1 MIIECG
7 HTFCKHC
14 IEEWQKKFIVENP
27 YEVPCPECRAVFET
41 VSPNISVKNFIND
54 FTAVILDKE
63 QKKDREETIKERAVD
78 TAYSVAI
85 RLERLSNQNQSIS
98 DNLVPGAE
106 TNDTI
111 IDEAVSILLPFIT
124 TLYGHDI
131 GHMTLETLQQLA
143 NTYGFTMPGS
153 VDAILAELNISLSEL
168 QSIFDPPTSGAD
180 ANNDIRDEDTDDH
193 IAEGYTTGE
202 VRFSSTLAALYGL
215 IPPNHGD
222 TTDGETEYG
231 GIVNSEIL
239 NGDIVNGEI
248 LNGDIV
254 NGDIVNGDI
263 VDDDTVDG
271 DTSEDH
277 TTDDQGTVQIT
288 QESLLETAD
297 TIQHI
302 FANHRRFPQLLPSS
316 NTREVAA
323 TPAPAEL
330 EQPGRGVGAIP
341 GEEPTRC
348 VGCQEMVNKNEW
360 NKHIELC
367 IEASKYVA
375 DQMCFICDLEFNS
388 LVTLIDH
395 VKKDHFQDTP
405 DLNHA
410 SSSHQLE
417 HESIRHL
424 PTPHST
430 MDLPRSLTQSRPH
443 HGHGSFSDLPHQQAT
458 MTQYENIVYIPD
470 GVPFSI
476 DPTTIEFISD
486 EFELEFSGSSEPE
499 L

>member
-1 MIIECG
+1 M
-7 HTFCKHC
+7 
-14 IEEWQKKFIVENP
+14 
-27 YEVPCPECRAVFET
+27 
-41 VSPNISVKNFIND
+41 
-54 FTAVILDKE
+54 
-63 QKKDREETIKERAVD
+63 
-78 TAYSVAI
+78 
-85 RLERLSNQNQSIS
+85 
-98 DNLVPGAE
+98 
-106 TNDTI
+106 
-111 IDEAVSILLPFIT
+111 
-124 TLYGHDI
+124 
-131 GHMTLETLQQLA
+131 QLA
-143 NTYGFTMPGS
+143 NSIKKCSRMFVGTK
-153 VDAILAELNISLSEL
+153 SE
-168 QSIFDPPTSGAD
+168 G
-180 ANNDIRDEDTDDH
+180 DI
-193 IAEGYTTGE
+193 TGE
-202 VRFSSTLAALYGL
+202 DRFASTSNSTLEAHYEL
-215 IPPNHGD
+215 IPPTHGD
-222 TTDGETEYG
+222 TTDGEFRFASNAALTSYYYRPIPTYHDEFTY
-231 GIVNSEIL
+231 
-239 NGDIVNGEI
+239 GDIVI
-248 LNGDIV
+248 GDIE
-254 NGDIVNGDI
+254 
-263 VDDDTVDG
+263 DDDTVDS
-271 DTSEDH
+271 DTSEDE
-277 TTDDQGTVQIT
+277 TTDDEGTVQIT
-288 QESLLETAD
+288 QESLLQTAD
-297 TIQHI
+297 TIQYI
-302 FANHRRFPQLLPSS
+302 FANHRRFPQLLSSS
-316 NTREVAA
+316 NTGEVAA

-410 SSSHQLE
+410 SSRHQLE

-443 HGHGSFSDLPHQQAT
+443 HGHGSLSDLPHQQAT

-486 EFELEFSGSSEPE
+486 EFELEFSGSSKPE